1 MDVEFRRK
9 DGCGAGQPWA
19 GLDEDVNPGHLST
32 AGEQRHSSRT
42 PEGRARQEAVAKG
55 NSPRRSDDETF
66 FAEKT

>member
-55 NSPRRSDDETF
+55 HSPGRSDDETL